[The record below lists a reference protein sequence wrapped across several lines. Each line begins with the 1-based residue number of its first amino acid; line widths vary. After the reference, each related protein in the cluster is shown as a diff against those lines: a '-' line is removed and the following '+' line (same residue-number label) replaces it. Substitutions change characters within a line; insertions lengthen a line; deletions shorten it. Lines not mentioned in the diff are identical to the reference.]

1 MEPQQ
6 SQYSK
11 NNRRIAKNTVLLY
24 IRSFIVMLVSLY
36 TSRVILKALG
46 VDDYGLYNVVGGVV
60 GLFAFLRSSMT
71 KSTQRFLNFEMAKPN
86 GRLKETFS
94 VSLTIHVVIAI
105 IALILAETV
114 GLWFLNTYIQIPEGR
129 EFAANMVYQAT
140 VISLIFTILSVPYN
154 ASIIAHEKMGYFAI
168 VSVIDAF
175 LKLAICYLILIG
187 DHDRLILYGWLMMGV
202 NALNFLLY
210 AAYCLKKCSET
221 SFRLLFDKQLTKEML
236 GYTTWT
242 VVGQVAIIGTNQGGS
257 ILMNMFH
264 SVTANAA
271 LGVASQVNNAVVS
284 LTSNF
289 QTAFNPQITKSYATK
304 DYDYLKFLVFTTSK
318 ISFILL
324 ALVSIPI
331 TFNINQILDL
341 WLDVVP
347 PHSATFV
354 ILILG
359 NTILNAM
366 SAPFNYT
373 VLSSGNIRN
382 FQIVTSIVFLSD
394 LLFVYILFSMGFPPE
409 TALVIK
415 VLIMVAILF
424 VRIYFAHN
432 QVPSIDIISYFKEVV
447 GPLLASVSIVILL
460 GVLMFSYVDNVT
472 GRVISTVLI
481 VLCSLA
487 ALYFVGLNKKERKM
501 VYGLLTKRKNK
512 HV

>member
-1 MEPQQ
+1 M
-6 SQYSK
+6 SNHNS
-11 NNRRIAKNTVLLY
+11 NNKRIAKNTVLLY
-24 IRSFIVMLVSLY
+24 IRSFIVMIVALY

-46 VDDYGLYNVVGGVV
+46 VEDYGLFNVIGGVV

-71 KSTQRFLNFEMAKPN
+71 KSTQRFLNFEMAKPD

-94 VSLTIHVVIAI
+94 VSLAIHVIIAMIAI
-105 IALILAETV
+105 VLAETI

-129 EFAANMVYQAT
+129 EFAAIMVYQAT
-140 VISLIFTILSVPYN
+140 VVSLIFTILSVPYN

-175 LKLAICYLILIG
+175 LKLGICFLITIG
-187 DHDRLILYGWLMMGV
+187 SHDRLIVYGWLMMGV
-202 NALNFLLY
+202 NALNFILY
-210 AAYCLKKCSET
+210 IAYCLKRCPET
-221 SFRLLFDKQLTKEML
+221 SCRLLFDRRMTKEML

-289 QTAFNPQITKSYATK
+289 QTAFNPQITKSYASK
-304 DYDYLKFLVFTTSK
+304 DYDYLKFLVFSTSK

-324 ALVSIPI
+324 ALVSIPVA
-331 TFNINQILDL
+331 FNIDQILDL
-341 WLDVVP
+341 WLDIVP

-373 VLSSGNIRN
+373 VLSSGKIKY

-394 LLFVYILFSMGFPPE
+394 LLFVYILFSLGLPPE
-409 TALVIK
+409 TALIVKIIIMIGI
-415 VLIMVAILF
+415 LI
-424 VRIYFAHN
+424 VRVYFAHREVSCIN
-432 QVPSIDIISYFKEVV
+432 ALSYLKEVV
-447 GPLLASVSIVILL
+447 LPLTVSVSLILII
-460 GVLMFSYVDNVT
+460 GYIMFCHVDNLLK
-472 GRVISTVLI
+472 RVFF
-481 VLCSLA
+481 SLA
-487 ALYFVGLNKKERKM
+487 LLLCAITILFFIGLNNKERKM
-501 VYGLLTKRKNK
+501 VYNLVSKRK
-512 HV
+512 